1 MSMLTLTSKTCF
13 GAIRGCQE
21 QICEACKLKQTISC
35 QWGGVLQNQSK
46 RPKHPHKQP
55 FVFSCKVN
63 SVILLFQKE
72 KDEETPLCIY
82 IYFFFLSLF
91 QGHDSFFLKR
101 QKSPPPKDYF
111 FFVFDGK
118 IVITLTKKN
127 IQIILF
133 LINFTMTNIYLGKD
147 IFIPISGLIIF
158 FLTRIKFYLH
168 CFNVQFF
175 VCLWLQ

>member
-1 MSMLTLTSKTCF
+1 VWCYKTSRKDQNTLTNSLCFLVVRLIPLFYYFRKKKT
-13 GAIRGCQE
+13 
-21 QICEACKLKQTISC
+21 
-35 QWGGVLQNQSK
+35 
-46 RPKHPHKQP
+46 
-55 FVFSCKVN
+55 
-63 SVILLFQKE
+63 E
-72 KDEETPLCIY
+72 KPLYAYIY

-127 IQIILF
+127 IQMILF
-133 LINFTMTNIYLGKD
+133 LINFTMTNISLGKD

-158 FLTRIKFYLH
+158 FLTRIKFYLN
-168 CFNVQFF
+168 CFNV
-175 VCLWLQ
+175 